1 MKVAWCLGQAMA
13 GILFWGA
20 CEPVAQDYASY
31 PSLDV
36 SPLPGAALPPEG
48 PLHEAAVL
56 LDGGQAKD
64 AVKILSGMQPITLL
78 EKAWQRLLLGE
89 AYLEIGAKEKALQY
103 LLANYEELRDARPAP
118 EPERSLVL
126 ARSLKKLGSYYR
138 DKADYEKAYALHQL
152 QWLYMRRLGTPSD
165 RFEVLLHLDAD
176 AALLRNYFASEQWL
190 REALLLA
197 QGMPVGQ
204 EKQRALIV
212 VWDHVALRLSELVRF
227 SEAEAAA
234 RESRRISQLYDAAT
248 ERREFREIQAA
259 ARQADVHQSWA
270 RFTEAKNPAES
281 KPLYAKAQALAREAL
296 LLAEQQGMGEPGRAT
311 LEQEM
316 RRICGQACRS

>member
-20 CEPVAQDYASY
+20 CEPPAQDYAAY

-36 SPLPGAALPPEG
+36 SPLPGAAVPPEG
-48 PLHEAAVL
+48 PLQEAARHL
-56 LDGGQAKD
+56 EGGQAKD
-64 AVKILSGMQPITLL
+64 AVKILSSMQPVTPL

-89 AYLEIGAKEKALQY
+89 AYLEIGATEKALHY

-126 ARSLKKLGSYYR
+126 ARSLNRLGTYYR
-138 DKADYEKAYALHQL
+138 NKGEYERAYALHQL
-152 QWLYMRRLGTPSD
+152 QWLYMRRLGTPAD
-165 RFEVLLHLDAD
+165 RFEASLNLNAD
-176 AALLRNYFASEQWL
+176 AAVLRNYFASEQWL

-197 QGMPVGQ
+197 QDMPEGL
-204 EKQRALIV
+204 EKQRALIL
-212 VWDHVALRLSELVRF
+212 VWNHVALSLSELVRF
-227 SEAEAAA
+227 KEAEAAA
-234 RESRRISQLYDAAT
+234 RESRRISQLYDAGR
-248 ERREFREIQAA
+248 EPREFREIQAA
-259 ARQADVHQSWA
+259 ARQAEVHQAWA

-296 LLAEQQGMGEPGRAT
+296 ALAEQQGLGEPGRAA

-316 RRICGQACRS
+316 RRICAQACRP